1 MQNLGWGEILIIAM
15 VFAMLFGAKKLPD
28 TARAVGRSLR
38 IFKAETSKLHDDD
51 PPVPAQAPTPAQTP
65 TPAPA
70 PASALLLEEQARQL
84 EEQAA
89 RLRAS
94 IRREPGGSAGP
105 A

>member
-51 PPVPAQAPTPAQTP
+51 PPVPTQPPTPAPTPAL
-65 TPAPA
+65 
-70 PASALLLEEQARQL
+70 SLEEQARQL